1 MIAYKL
7 KNFINLCDKLM
18 IRAVRQVDIYL
29 NFNVLIF
36 CVHETSNT
44 NTIFNTK
51 YCFCGTNEDDWRER

>member
-29 NFNVLIF
+29 NFTNLIF
-36 CVHETSNT
+36 CVYETINT

-51 YCFCGTNEDDWRER
+51 HCLCWTNEDDR